1 MLIGLTGQMG
11 VGKTTLA
18 AHLHSHGARIIDAD
32 GIGHE
37 ILERPTVKR
46 RLQQSFGEHV
56 VQPDGTVDRRS
67 LAKQAFK
74 SSYAVSQLNEIV
86 GEPLSAELWNRVGD
100 ARGTADETVV
110 VDAALLIEWGMQERF
125 DAIVVVT
132 VEEEKTLIG
141 RLESDR
147 GLERGDILRRL
158 SVQGPVED
166 KLVTADF
173 IVHND
178 GNREALEKRA
188 GGLWHDLENLRER
201 MKTSR
206 TSPSTGDR

>member
-1 MLIGLTGQMG
+1 MG

-18 AHLHSHGARIIDAD
+18 AHLRSRGARIIDAD
-32 GIGHE
+32 GIGHV
-37 ILERPTVKR
+37 ILKRTTVKR
-46 RLQQSFGEHV
+46 RLQQAFGEQV
-56 VQPDGTVDRRS
+56 VQSDGTVDRRS
-67 LAKQAFK
+67 LAKQAFE
-74 SSYAVSQLNEIV
+74 SSDGVSQLNEIV

-100 ARGTADETVV
+100 ARGSAGGTVV

-132 VEEEKTLIG
+132 VDEEETLIG

-158 SVQGPVED
+158 SVQGPVKD
-166 KLVTADF
+166 KVVAADF
-173 IVHND
+173 VVHND
-178 GNREALEKRA
+178 GNLEALEEKA
-188 GGLWHDLENLRER
+188 DGLWDDLENLRER

-206 TSPSTGDR
+206 TSPSAGDR